1 MVDMRRHLRRWLDN
15 AVLRELGD
23 RYEGIIAN
31 VVERTL
37 RNRFTCT
44 RELQPVI
51 EFEDG
56 LRLVPN
62 ITMRRTLIEFFG
74 ADTEGWI
81 GRRVVVYRHRV
92 ERTDPDSG
100 KVLERFE
107 KRAMRP
113 EADVAVMTAR
123 RRERICE
130 PRTPR
135 PVIRRSRKRS
145 RLASLRMRFP
155 GPGEAAGTGR
165 GNGRRARKRRPD
177 DRDRH
182 QRADV
187 GERAGQSVPSL
198 DANR

>member
-1 MVDMRRHLRRWLDN
+1 MRRHLRRWLDN

-74 ADTEGWI
+74 ADTEEWI

-123 RRERICE
+123 RRERHLRAANTEASDTPVAQAE
-130 PRTPR
+130 PPGITADEIPWAG
-135 PVIRRSRKRS
+135 RS
-145 RLASLRMRFP
+145 
-155 GPGEAAGTGR
+155 G
-165 GNGRRARKRRPD
+165 GNR
-177 DRDRH
+177 
-182 QRADV
+182 
-187 GERAGQSVPSL
+187 
-198 DANR
+198 